1 MVIGDKVMQ
10 DNNQELLP
18 LVDEEG
24 NVIGSATRGQCHDG
38 SKLLHP
44 VVHLHV
50 FDSQGRL
57 YLQQR
62 PLWKDIQPG
71 KWDTAVGG
79 HVDFGEDVPTAL
91 HREVR
96 EELGVEDFVPE
107 FLLRYVFES
116 ERDRE
121 LVHVF
126 RTTYDGDICLT
137 AELDGGRFW
146 TFDEIREAI
155 GKGVLTPNF
164 ESECLRIWIS

>member
-1 MVIGDKVMQ
+1 MIKK
-10 DNNQELLP
+10 DNNQELLS

-24 NVIGSATRGQCHDG
+24 HVIGHATRGKCHDG

-50 FDSQGRL
+50 FDSRGRL

-79 HVDFGEDVPTAL
+79 HVDYGEDIASAL
-91 HREVR
+91 LREVR
-96 EELGVEDFVPE
+96 EELGIEDFTPE
-107 FLLRYVFES
+107 FLLRYIFES

-121 LVHVF
+121 LVLVY
-126 RTTYDGDICLT
+126 RTTYDGDICPT

-146 TFDEIREAI
+146 TLNEIREAM
-155 GKGVLTPNF
+155 GQGVLTPNF
-164 ESECLRIWIS
+164 EQEIKRILNSTF

>member
-1 MVIGDKVMQ
+1 MK

-24 NVIGSATRGQCHDG
+24 RVIGSATRGQCHDG

-50 FDSQGRL
+50 FDSEGRL

-79 HVDFGEDVPTAL
+79 HVDYGEEIADAL
-91 HREVR
+91 LREVR
-96 EELGVEDFVPE
+96 EELGIEGFVPE
-107 FLLRYVFES
+107 FLMRYVFES

-121 LVHVF
+121 LVHVY
-126 RTTYDGDICLT
+126 RTTYDGDICPT

-146 TFDEIREAI
+146 TLDEIREAI

-164 ESECLRIWIS
+164 ESEIKRILNFKF

>member
-1 MVIGDKVMQ
+1 MQ
-10 DNNQELLP
+10 DNNQELFP

-24 NVIGSATRGQCHDG
+24 RVIGKATRGECHDG
-38 SKLLHP
+38 SKPLHP

-50 FDSQGRL
+50 FDAEGRL

-79 HVDFGEDVPTAL
+79 HVDYGEEIADAL
-91 HREVR
+91 RREVR
-96 EELGVEDFVPE
+96 EELGIEDFTPE

-116 ERDRE
+116 ERERE
-121 LVHVF
+121 LVHVYK
-126 RTTYDGDICLT
+126 TVYEGEICPS

-146 TFDEIREAI
+146 TLGEIRDAI

-164 ESECLRIWIS
+164 EQEFLRIMD

>member
-1 MVIGDKVMQ
+1 MMQ
-10 DNNQELLP
+10 DNSQELFP
-18 LVDEEG
+18 IVDETG
-24 NVIGSATRGQCHDG
+24 QVIGSATRGECHSG

-50 FDSQGRL
+50 FDSQNRL

-79 HVDFGEDVPTAL
+79 HVDLGEEIADAL
-91 HREVR
+91 RREVR
-96 EELGVEDFVPE
+96 EELGIEEFTPE

-116 ERDRE
+116 ERERE
-121 LVHVF
+121 LIHVF
-126 RTTYDGDICLT
+126 RTTYDGDICPT

-146 TFDEIREAI
+146 TLDEIREAI
-155 GKGVLTPNF
+155 GKEVLTPNF
-164 ESECLRIWIS
+164 ESEIKRILTAQF